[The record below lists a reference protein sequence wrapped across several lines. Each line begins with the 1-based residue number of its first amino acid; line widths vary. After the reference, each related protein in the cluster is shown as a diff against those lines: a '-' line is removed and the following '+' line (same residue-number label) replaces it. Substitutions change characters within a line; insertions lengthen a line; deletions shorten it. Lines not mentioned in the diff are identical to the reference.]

1 MADGNAP
8 KRVFLRKVLY
18 RIDFQLITEKMQED
32 LFDFVGQQF
41 GEFFPSHD
49 QEMENSIGIEI
60 NPNQIEQSRLNQKA
74 QPVFVFSCPQT
85 PDCDGRQL
93 KIGRTFLFLELTLT
107 LQSMKIPYY
116 EWISAIVNHLF
127 ENRMFRLS
135 RVGLRKFNS
144 FFLLDEH
151 KDVVNDLFTIQYLS
165 QTDSEGFD
173 LDSFQEM
180 QVYNNLPYT
189 LKFQKNYSSGNLN
202 NESLGIVN
210 HPAHLIAFDFDLFT
224 TDLDELNE
232 FAKDAKIGLEK
243 MNRLIYE
250 FFIKTLKP
258 DIVDRINTGDLLEDY
273 HIIPF

>member
-1 MADGNAP
+1 MMYQKEAHEVIKELSSDETKG
-8 KRVFLRKVLY
+8 LSL
-18 RIDFQLITEKMQED
+18 
-32 LFDFVGQQF
+32 
-41 GEFFPSHD
+41 
-49 QEMENSIGIEI
+49 
-60 NPNQIEQSRLNQKA
+60 NQIEQSRLNQKA

-116 EWISAIVNHLF
+116 EWMSAIVNHLF